1 MLKIKRNHLELII
14 SLIIFI
20 FVSYSVISTEREIQ
34 ITGPMYV
41 GAVMLYIVFLE
52 LVKSIFS
59 LYLNENTE
67 NLKFIYI
74 GGIVFILREILLILS
89 INNHLTDEKFL
100 KIFLLSGLLM
110 LFAYLHERYEAKT
123 KIIEVNDNI
132 NPN

>member
-1 MLKIKRNHLELII
+1 MVSIKRNHLELFI
-14 SLIIFI
+14 SLLIFA

-74 GGIVFILREILLILS
+74 GGIVFVLREILLILS
-89 INNHLTDEKFL
+89 INHHLTDEKFI
-100 KIFLLSGLLM
+100 KIFLLSGLLI
-110 LFAYLHERYEAKT
+110 LFAFLHERYEKKT
-123 KIIEVNDNI
+123 SLPKTNLT
-132 NPN
+132 